1 MAIPAFLKKKR
12 TYIILGLLIV
22 GYFGISWLRGGKS
35 GTTYETAAV
44 EKRDLLQTV
53 EVTGELKPA
62 ARIDLAFKNSGTIKT
77 INVKIGDKVKKGDIL
92 AELKSDDVVFASRS
106 ANAALALAQANLR
119 ARIAGET
126 DQSIRVAIAV
136 VDQSQASYDKA
147 LADLASTKLT
157 TADAIRVATLALQTA
172 SNNLA
177 NQDATVSQTVQNAYD
192 SARASLLTALG
203 PLQTALSDGDQISG
217 VDNTAANQ
225 TYLNVLGFLD
235 SGSLDRSKNSYLIAK
250 AAKIAAETQVK
261 ALAASSTKDEITAA
275 GATLSNAITSVQ
287 TYLTDIQ
294 KVLAASLT
302 NSSFTATIL
311 ASYKTTI
318 DADRVSVS
326 AQNSTVLTAL
336 QTIKN
341 AELSRT
347 QTVSQLKDAYD
358 TAATNLQTAETNA
371 TTQIR
376 TAETNVEIQK
386 ASLEQAKA
394 SLDLKKAPPREVDLA
409 GLRASVAQAQ
419 VNAEKATNDLQNIQI
434 IAPVD
439 GTVAEVIPDIG
450 ELIQATVTAIRL
462 IGTEYYDIEALV
474 PEADIAKVEVGQTS
488 TITLDAYGDSVVF
501 NGTVTAEDPDQT
513 KVQDAVYYKIR
524 VQIEPAG
531 HDIKPGMTANVTVKT
546 DERKDALVIPLRAV
560 RTAADDT
567 KSVRVLKNKVPEN
580 RTVEIGLRGDEG
592 RVEVTKGLAEGEIV
606 ITGETS
612 AGAPTP

>member
-1 MAIPAFLKKKR
+1 MTIPAFLKKKR

-22 GYFGISWLRGGKS
+22 GYFGISWLRGGNS

-62 ARIDLAFKNSGTIKT
+62 ARIDLAFKNSGTINAIK
-77 INVKIGDKVKKGDIL
+77 VKIGDKVKKGDVL
-92 AELKSDDVVFASRS
+92 AELKSDDVIFASRS
-106 ANAALALAQANLR
+106 ANASLALAQANLR

-147 LADLASTKLT
+147 VADLQSTKLT
-157 TADAIRVATLALQTA
+157 TADAVRVATLALQTA

-235 SGSLDRSKNSYLIAK
+235 SGSLDRSKSSYLIAK

-275 GATLSNAITSVQ
+275 GTTLSDAITKVQ

-302 NSSFTATIL
+302 NASFTATVL

-347 QTVSQLKDAYD
+347 QTVAQLKDAYD

-394 SLDLKKAPPREVDLA
+394 SLDLKKAPPRDVDLA

-450 ELIQATVTAIRL
+450 ELIQSTVTAIRL
-462 IGTEYYDIEALV
+462 VGTEYYDIEALV
-474 PEADIAKVEVGQTS
+474 PEADIAKVEVGQTA
-488 TITLDAYGDSVVF
+488 TITLDAYGDSVEF

-546 DERKDALVIPLRAV
+546 DERKGALVIPLRAV

-592 RVEVTKGLAEGEIV
+592 RVEVTKGLTEGEIV